1 MKNKEYRGIAIV
13 LAIICMFSLVSCSY
27 KDDSSE
33 FSGGFSTT
41 NNGYSK
47 NDELVQRLISVT
59 PSERQLAFHEMEY
72 YNFIHF
78 GMNTMTNKEW
88 GDGTESP
95 SIFNPTNLDTDKWVE
110 ALQASGSKGVI
121 LTAKHHD
128 GFCLWPSAYTEH
140 SIKNSPYKNGQG
152 DIVKELSLSCKKYGL
167 KFGIYL
173 SPWDRHE
180 KTYGTKAYD
189 DYYCNQLTE
198 LLTNYGEIF
207 SVWMDGAKGEDAP
220 DFEYDFTRYFDL
232 VRKLQPNAVL
242 TICGPDVRWIGNETA
257 SAREAEWS
265 VVSNTKNYNE
275 NSQTSENTSNLK
287 AISETEKDLGSR
299 EALKDY
305 DVAQLTWYPA
315 EADVSIRRKTFNDY
329 GGWFYH
335 ENEKCKSV
343 KELFK
348 IYLNTAGNNASLLL
362 NVPPTATGEID
373 EATVERLKEFGD
385 AIKSIK
391 ANPISYTG
399 FVGNSQKGTLESKDI
414 TSLSE
419 DNIDNDYMLKDDED
433 LIDLKLDKKTKV
445 NYLVIKEN
453 LTYSQRVEKFNVYYK
468 TTNGSWKKAESC
480 TVIGS
485 QRIVK
490 IDKETTEIRI
500 FIKQSRSN
508 PHLRNIAIYN

>member
-189 DYYCNQLTE
+189 DYLT
-198 LLTNYGEIF
+198 
-207 SVWMDGAKGEDAP
+207 
-220 DFEYDFTRYFDL
+220 
-232 VRKLQPNAVL
+232 
-242 TICGPDVRWIGNETA
+242 
-257 SAREAEWS
+257 
-265 VVSNTKNYNE
+265 
-275 NSQTSENTSNLK
+275 
-287 AISETEKDLGSR
+287 
-299 EALKDY
+299 
-305 DVAQLTWYPA
+305 
-315 EADVSIRRKTFNDY
+315 
-329 GGWFYH
+329 
-335 ENEKCKSV
+335 
-343 KELFK
+343 
-348 IYLNTAGNNASLLL
+348 
-362 NVPPTATGEID
+362 
-373 EATVERLKEFGD
+373 
-385 AIKSIK
+385 
-391 ANPISYTG
+391 
-399 FVGNSQKGTLESKDI
+399 SK
-414 TSLSE
+414 
-419 DNIDNDYMLKDDED
+419 K
-433 LIDLKLDKKTKV
+433 
-445 NYLVIKEN
+445 
-453 LTYSQRVEKFNVYYK
+453 
-468 TTNGSWKKAESC
+468 
-480 TVIGS
+480 
-485 QRIVK
+485 
-490 IDKETTEIRI
+490 
-500 FIKQSRSN
+500 
-508 PHLRNIAIYN
+508 